1 VSVSQSPA
9 ATQELHGQL
18 ALVTGA
24 ASGIG
29 AATAL
34 ALASRGAHV
43 VCADIASS
51 SATVGKVRE
60 IGGQASEIRFD
71 LSDRAGVTRAVAE
84 AATQAATSGRIDIL
98 VAAAGLG
105 FSGPLLASDEDWDR
119 VIDTN
124 LSGTYATLRAAWP
137 MLQASGHGRVVVIT
151 SMGAYRGGFHFG
163 PQYNA
168 SKAGLIGLVRH
179 FALHGG
185 PDGIVVN
192 AVAPGFIDTPF
203 VAGLPYDASAIPLG
217 RLGHPDDVAEPVAFL
232 CSAAAS
238 YVTGTVLHVNG
249 GVFFG

>member
-1 VSVSQSPA
+1 MN
-9 ATQELHGQL
+9 
-18 ALVTGA
+18 
-24 ASGIG
+24 
-29 AATAL
+29 
-34 ALASRGAHV
+34 
-43 VCADIASS
+43 
-51 SATVGKVRE
+51 
-60 IGGQASEIRFD
+60 
-71 LSDRAGVTRAVAE
+71 DRASVTRAV
-84 AATQAATSGRIDIL
+84 TQASALRRIDIL

-203 VAGLPYDASAIPLG
+203 VAGLPYDAGAIPLG

>member
-1 VSVSQSPA
+1 MSVSPQL
-9 ATQELHGQL
+9 ATTHELHGQV

-43 VCADIASS
+43 VCADIES
-51 SATVGKVRE
+51 SAATLARVRE
-60 IGGQASEIRFD
+60 LGGQGSEVRFD
-71 LSDRAGVTRAVAE
+71 LGDRVSVARAVA
-84 AATQAATSGRIDIL
+84 QAAPAGRMDIL

-105 FSGPLLASDEDWDR
+105 FSGPLLASDEDWGR
-119 VIDTN
+119 VIDAN
-124 LSGTYATLRAAWP
+124 LTGTYATLRAAWP

-185 PDGIVVN
+185 PDGIKVN

-203 VAGLPYDASAIPLG
+203 VAGLPYDAGAIPIG

-232 CSAAAS
+232 CSQAAS

>member
-1 VSVSQSPA
+1 MSQPSA
-9 ATQELHGQL
+9 ASQELHGQV

-29 AATAL
+29 AATAV

-43 VCADIASS
+43 VCADIQSS
-51 SATVGKVRE
+51 SVTLGKVRE

-84 AATQAATSGRIDIL
+84 AAARGRIDIL

-105 FSGPLLASDEDWDR
+105 FSGPLLAGDEDWDR

-124 LSGTYATLRAAWP
+124 LTGTYATLRAAWP

-203 VAGLPYDASAIPLG
+203 VAGLPYDAGAIPLG

-232 CSAAAS
+232 CSPAAS

>member
-1 VSVSQSPA
+1 MAQAPDA
-9 ATQELHGQL
+9 NQELQGQV

-29 AATAL
+29 AATAV

-43 VCADIASS
+43 VCADIQSS
-51 SATVGKVRE
+51 SLTLGKVRE
-60 IGGQASEIRFD
+60 VGGQACEIHFD
-71 LSDRAGVTRAVAE
+71 LNDRAGVTRAVA
-84 AATQAATSGRIDIL
+84 QAAAVGRIDIL

-124 LSGTYATLRAAWP
+124 LTGTYATLRAAWP
-137 MLQASGHGRVVVIT
+137 MLQASGRGRVVLVT

-168 SKAGLIGLVRH
+168 SKAGLIGLMRH

-203 VAGLPYDASAIPLG
+203 VAGLPYDAGAIALG

-232 CSAAAS
+232 CSPAAA

>member
-1 VSVSQSPA
+1 MSPQL
-9 ATQELHGQL
+9 ATTHELHGQL

-43 VCADIASS
+43 VCADIES
-51 SATVGKVRE
+51 SAATLARVRE
-60 IGGQASEIRFD
+60 LGGQGSEVRFD
-71 LSDRAGVTRAVAE
+71 LGDRVGVARAVA
-84 AATQAATSGRIDIL
+84 QAAPAGRMEIL
-98 VAAAGLG
+98 VAAAGVG
-105 FSGPLLASDEDWDR
+105 FSGPLLASDEDWGR
-119 VIDTN
+119 VIDAN
-124 LSGTYATLRAAWP
+124 LTGTYATLRAAWP

-185 PDGIVVN
+185 PDGIKVN

-203 VAGLPYDASAIPLG
+203 VAGLPYDAGAIPIG

-232 CSAAAS
+232 CSQEAS
-238 YVTGTVLHVNG
+238 YVTGTVLHVNS

>member
-1 VSVSQSPA
+1 MSVSQSPA
-9 ATQELHGQL
+9 ATQELHGQI

-51 SATVGKVRE
+51 SVTVGKVRE
-60 IGGQASEIRFD
+60 TGGQASEIRFD

-84 AATQAATSGRIDIL
+84 AATRATTSGRIDIL

-232 CSAAAS
+232 CSPAAS

>member
-1 VSVSQSPA
+1 MSQSPTA
-9 ATQELHGQL
+9 NQELHGQV

-29 AATAL
+29 AATAV

-43 VCADIASS
+43 VCADIQSS
-51 SATVGKVRE
+51 SLTLGKVRE

-71 LSDRAGVTRAVAE
+71 LSDRAGVTRAVA
-84 AATQAATSGRIDIL
+84 QAATSGRIDIL

-203 VAGLPYDASAIPLG
+203 VAGLPYDAGAIPLG
-217 RLGHPDDVAEPVAFL
+217 RLGQPDDVAEPVAFL
-232 CSAAAS
+232 CSPAAS

>member
-1 VSVSQSPA
+1 MSQSPA
-9 ATQELHGQL
+9 ASQELHGQV

-29 AATAL
+29 AATAV

-43 VCADIASS
+43 VCADMASS
-51 SATVGKVRE
+51 SVTLGKVRE

-84 AATQAATSGRIDIL
+84 AAARGRIDIL

-105 FSGPLLASDEDWDR
+105 FSGLLLASDEDWDR

-124 LSGTYATLRAAWP
+124 LTGTYATLRAAWP

-203 VAGLPYDASAIPLG
+203 VAGLPYDAGAIPLG
-217 RLGHPDDVAEPVAFL
+217 RLGHPDDVAEPVVFL
-232 CSAAAS
+232 CSPAAS

>member
-1 VSVSQSPA
+1 MSQSPTA
-9 ATQELHGQL
+9 NQELHGQV

-29 AATAL
+29 AATAV

-43 VCADIASS
+43 VCADIQSS
-51 SATVGKVRE
+51 SLTLGKVRE

-71 LSDRAGVTRAVAE
+71 LSDRAGVTRAVA
-84 AATQAATSGRIDIL
+84 QAATSGRIDIL

-105 FSGPLLASDEDWDR
+105 FSGPLLASDGDWDR

-203 VAGLPYDASAIPLG
+203 VAGLPYDAGAIPLG
-217 RLGHPDDVAEPVAFL
+217 RLGQPDDVAEPVAFL
-232 CSAAAS
+232 CSPAAS

>member
-1 VSVSQSPA
+1 MSQSPA
-9 ATQELHGQL
+9 ASQELHGQV

-29 AATAL
+29 AATAV

-51 SATVGKVRE
+51 SVTLGKVRE

-84 AATQAATSGRIDIL
+84 AAARGRIDIL

-124 LSGTYATLRAAWP
+124 LTGTYATLRAAWP

-179 FALHGG
+179 FDLQGG
-185 PDGIVVN
+185 HDGIVVN

-203 VAGLPYDASAIPLG
+203 VAGLPYDAGAIPLG
-217 RLGHPDDVAEPVAFL
+217 RLGHPDDVAEPVVFL
-232 CSAAAS
+232 CSPAAS

>member
-1 VSVSQSPA
+1 MSVSEQS
-9 ATQELHGQL
+9 TTTHELAGQI

-34 ALASRGAHV
+34 ALAARGAHV
-43 VCADIASS
+43 VCADRASS
-51 SATVGKVRE
+51 SATLGQVRE
-60 IGGQASEIRFD
+60 FGGQGSEVRFD
-71 LSDRAGVTRAVAE
+71 LSDRASVIRAVA
-84 AATQAATSGRIDIL
+84 QAAAAGRIDIL

-119 VIDTN
+119 VIATN
-124 LSGTYATLRAAWP
+124 LTGTYATFRAAWP

-217 RLGHPDDVAEPVAFL
+217 RLGHPEDVAEPVAFL
-232 CSAAAS
+232 CSPAAS

>member
-1 VSVSQSPA
+1 MSVSQQPA
-9 ATQELHGQL
+9 ASKELHGQV

-29 AATAL
+29 AACAVAL
-34 ALASRGAHV
+34 AARGAHV
-43 VCADIASS
+43 VCADIQPVT
-51 SATVGKVRE
+51 ATLGRIRE
-60 IGGQASEIRFD
+60 LGGQGAEVRFD
-71 LSDRAGVTRAVAE
+71 LSDRDSVARAVA
-84 AATQAATSGRIDIL
+84 QAAPTERLDIL
-98 VAAAGLG
+98 VAAAGMG
-105 FSGPLLASDEDWDR
+105 FSGPLLPADDDWDR

-124 LSGTYATLRAAWP
+124 LTGTFATLRAAWP
-137 MLQASGHGRVVVIT
+137 MLKASGHGRVVVIT

-192 AVAPGFIDTPF
+192 AVAPGFIETPF

-217 RLGHPDDVAEPVAFL
+217 RLGQPDDVAEPVAFL
-232 CSAAAS
+232 CSQAAS

>member
-1 VSVSQSPA
+1 MSV
-9 ATQELHGQL
+9 TQPPDASDELHGRV

-29 AATAL
+29 AATAV
-34 ALASRGAHV
+34 ALAARGAHV
-43 VCADIASS
+43 VCADIEPVSV
-51 SATVGKVRE
+51 TLGRVRE
-60 IGGQASEIRFD
+60 VGAQGSEARLD
-71 LSDRAGVTRAVAE
+71 LRDRGSVSRAVAQ
-84 AATQAATSGRIDIL
+84 ATDRLDIL
-98 VAAAGLG
+98 VACAGMG
-105 FSGPLLASDEDWDR
+105 FSGPLLPSDDDWDR

-124 LSGTYATLRAAWP
+124 LTGTFATLRAAWP
-137 MLQASGHGRVVVIT
+137 KLKASGQGRVVVIT

-192 AVAPGFIDTPF
+192 AVAPGFIETPF
-203 VAGLPYDASAIPLG
+203 VAGLPYDAAAIPLG
-217 RLGHPDDVAEPVAFL
+217 RLGQPEDVAEPVVFL
-232 CSAAAS
+232 CSQAAG